1 MAFRKSSISS
11 GEYYQGQHRFE
22 QWYRDNT
29 VYFITARCRGRF
41 PAFASEE
48 AKAVFWDRLSFYA
61 EQYGIALLIV
71 SLLDN
76 HYHMICYV
84 KVGENLGPFMRHF
97 HGSVA
102 KMVNDLLPKR
112 LKPFWYDT
120 GKQGYFDGCLRNQK
134 QHWLA
139 HRYVQL
145 QSVRHG
151 IVRNWREYP
160 HTREYVDV
168 ERAIRRALELNAYL
182 EDVPYKRYLRPG
194 E

>member
-1 MAFRKSSISS
+1 
-11 GEYYQGQHRFE
+11 
-22 QWYRDNT
+22 

-48 AKAVFWDRLSFYA
+48 AKAVFWDRLTFSA
-61 EQYGIALLIV
+61 EQYGIVLLIV

-84 KVGENLGPFMRHF
+84 KVGESVGPFMRHF
-97 HGSVA
+97 HGAVA
-102 KMVNDLLPKR
+102 KLVNDLLAKR
-112 LKPFWYDT
+112 LKPFWYDS

-134 QHWLA
+134 QHCRA
-139 HRYVQL
+139 HRYTRL
-145 QSVRHG
+145 QSVRHR
-151 IVRNWREYP
+151 VARNWREYR

-168 ERAIRRALELNAYL
+168 ERAIRRALEFNSYM
-182 EDVPYKRYLRPG
+182 EDVPYKRYLRPR